1 MTLARIGGLSVIGGW
16 ALLVIAG
23 VIAVAG
29 GSVGIGSGSI
39 GGVVMAASMVLIG
52 AGGALV
58 AVAGARPLHGRLLR
72 VGLGILGIGILGL
85 AGSSIA
91 AARLTYDPLEDGPS
105 VVLLL
110 AGGLATMIGAPVTVL
125 ALLLAPGRP
134 RAVGAA
140 FVAGLLLLVL
150 AGIANQYVG
159 VVFAGVPLIAGCCLV
174 IGSGIGL
181 GVLALWG
188 ERRGTGAVP
197 A

>member
-23 VIAVAG
+23 ALAVAG
-29 GSVGIGSGSI
+29 GSVGLGSRSI
-39 GGVVMAASMVLIG
+39 GGVVMAASLVLIG
-52 AGGALV
+52 AGGAVV
-58 AVAGARPLHGRLLR
+58 AVAGPRPLDGRVLR
-72 VGLGILGIGILGL
+72 IGLGILGIGILGL

-91 AARLTYDPLEDGPS
+91 AARLAYDPMEDGPS

-110 AGGLATMIGAPVTVL
+110 AGGLATWTGAPVTVL
-125 ALLLAPGRP
+125 ALLLAPGGP

-150 AGIANQYVG
+150 AGVANENVG
-159 VVFAGVPLIAGCCLV
+159 PILAGLPAIVGGSLV

-181 GVLALWG
+181 GVLAIRG
-188 ERRGTGAVP
+188 ERRGLAAVS